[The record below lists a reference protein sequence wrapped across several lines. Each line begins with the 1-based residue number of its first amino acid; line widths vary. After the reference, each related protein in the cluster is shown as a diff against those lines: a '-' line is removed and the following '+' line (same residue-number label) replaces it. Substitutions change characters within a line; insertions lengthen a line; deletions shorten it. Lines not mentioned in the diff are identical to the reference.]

1 MTGQRPQVQERL
13 TTQIYIE
20 LKSVLDTDSVMVVI
34 EAKHMCVSA
43 RGIKDYSSST
53 VTEMYGGD
61 FNIYNI
67 RFIGQVLPSEVP
79 NYLNSSDIL
88 LLPSSAKS
96 KKSREYTSAM
106 KLFEYLASGIPIIAS
121 NITSNTE
128 SLTGDKNC
136 ILFNPDDS
144 DSLVREIKKLWQNY
158 DLREFPISA
167 YNQLTRFPR
176 QLIVIS
182 HY

>member
-1 MTGQRPQVQERL
+1 MK
-13 TTQIYIE
+13 IYSE
-20 LKSVLDTDSVMVVI
+20 K
-34 EAKHMCVSA
+34 AKKM
-43 RGIKDYSSST
+43 
-53 VTEMYGGD
+53 
-61 FNIYNI
+61 NIDNI

-121 NITSNTE
+121 NIPSNTE
-128 SLTGDKNC
+128 ILTGDKNC

-158 DLREFPISA
+158 DLREK
-167 YNQLTRFPR
+167 
-176 QLIVIS
+176 IS
-182 HY
+182 HNSIELSKEFTWENRCKVIIDEIKQIK